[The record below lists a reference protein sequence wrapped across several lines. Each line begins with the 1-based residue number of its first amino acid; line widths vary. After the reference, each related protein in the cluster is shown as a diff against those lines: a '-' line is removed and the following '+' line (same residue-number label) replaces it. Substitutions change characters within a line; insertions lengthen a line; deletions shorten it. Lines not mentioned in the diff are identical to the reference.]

1 MDYRIFVEPQQG
13 TTYGR
18 LLALARH
25 ADELGFGGFFTSD
38 HYLSMGDGNGLPGP
52 TDAWTTLAGLAR
64 DTRRIRLGTL
74 VTPITFRHIGPLA
87 EAELP
92 PPATHLVDLG
102 YRHGKRTNVAKGD
115 RSHQSA

>member
-38 HYLSMGDGNGLPGP
+38 HYLSMGDSNGLPGP

-74 VTPITFRHIGPLA
+74 VSPVTFRHVGPLA
-87 EAELP
+87 VSSPGRSDEWWADRTRP
-92 PPATHLVDLG
+92 RSRLV
-102 YRHGKRTNVAKGD
+102 
-115 RSHQSA
+115 